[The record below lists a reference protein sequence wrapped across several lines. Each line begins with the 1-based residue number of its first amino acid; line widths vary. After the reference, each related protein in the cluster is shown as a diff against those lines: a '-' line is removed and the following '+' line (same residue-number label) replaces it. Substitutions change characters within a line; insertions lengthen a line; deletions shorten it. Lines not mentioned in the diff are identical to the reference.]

1 MDPWVWALLLLM
13 LGIGLAVM
21 EVFFTSAGILA
32 VLSCISLIT
41 AVVMGFYQGPVTGG
55 LIVLGVVAG
64 LPTVIILAFKYWP
77 KTAMGRRVLLIAPKS
92 DDVLPE
98 DPNKDWLKS
107 LLGRTG
113 RAKSKLLLSGVI
125 TVDGR
130 TVEAVSE
137 SMPVEVGQ
145 TVLVIQVRGQ
155 RVVVRP
161 VAEDEPPAPPPTD
174 PLTQTFDDPFEVPRL
189 DSDPP

>member
-1 MDPWVWALLLLM
+1 MEPWVWALLLLM

-32 VLSCISLIT
+32 VLSFISLMT
-41 AVVMGFYQGPVTGG
+41 AVVMGFNQGPVTGG

-77 KTAMGRRVLLIAPKS
+77 KTAMGRRVLLVAPKS

-98 DPNKDWLKS
+98 DPNKDWMKGLI
-107 LLGRTG
+107 GRTG

-137 SMPVEVGQ
+137 SMPVEIGQ

-161 VAEDEPPAPPPTD
+161 VAADETPQPPPSD

-189 DSDPP
+189 DSDPS

>member
-1 MDPWVWALLLLM
+1 MEPWVWAVLLLM

-32 VLSCISLIT
+32 ILSAMSLIA
-41 AVVMGFYQGPVTGG
+41 AVVMGFYEGPVTGW
-55 LIVLGVVAG
+55 LSVLGVVGG
-64 LPTVIILAFKYWP
+64 LPTVVVLAFKYWP

-92 DDVLPE
+92 EDVLP
-98 DPNKDWLKS
+98 DHPNKEWLKT
-107 LLGRTG
+107 LVGRRG

-125 TVDGR
+125 AIDGR
-130 TVEAVSE
+130 TVDAVSE

-145 TVLVIQVRGQ
+145 TVEVLQVRGQ

-161 VAEDEPPAPPPTD
+161 VTDDEPPAAPPAN
-174 PLTQTFDDPFEVPRL
+174 PLAETYDDPFEIPRL
-189 DSDPP
+189 DSDRP